1 MSLSDQNLC
10 IFVLCIIVIYSFT
23 DPSFLLS
30 YECSKF
36 ASPCLIIWFWMH
48 SRLHCRLCL
57 NHFNVSFQFASQSNP
72 TEQLRSAMTELTI
85 NPGEFDNLV
94 MPLGDTFCQ
103 WLTEPEVINSAIAL
117 ILEHSIMEPNFRYN
131 GARLCNLLNNLDNT
145 EDGSAFRN
153 ILLERYVDCCCW
165 VKAAF

>member
-1 MSLSDQNLC
+1 
-10 IFVLCIIVIYSFT
+10 
-23 DPSFLLS
+23 
-30 YECSKF
+30 
-36 ASPCLIIWFWMH
+36 
-48 SRLHCRLCL
+48 
-57 NHFNVSFQFASQSNP
+57 
-72 TEQLRSAMTELTI
+72 MTELTI

-153 ILLERYVDCCCW
+153 ILLERYVIANTLSGHFI
-165 VKAAF
+165 KQLIYL